1 MLWEK
6 MDAPFGQMGTVN
18 PFTNST
24 MWHAFGG
31 LGYGAQIGYDKGGL
45 HAKIMLAQGGC
56 SI

>member
-1 MLWEK
+1 
-6 MDAPFGQMGTVN
+6 
-18 PFTNST
+18 